1 MPPKLP
7 PLHNLDNLKTKADL
21 IPEIFFFGQIV
32 GGEFESEDAL
42 LCEMTLET
50 GQYWELIFP
59 GKEKTYQSQTTYAD
73 VLMRPCRK
81 ESCSYGRIPS
91 TFTLRSTNYQ
101 DGTNGSMQAESHPE
115 SLAVQ

>member
-7 PLHNLDNLKTKADL
+7 PLHQLDNLKTKADL

-50 GQYWELIFP
+50 GQYW
-59 GKEKTYQSQTTYAD
+59 
-73 VLMRPCRK
+73 
-81 ESCSYGRIPS
+81 
-91 TFTLRSTNYQ
+91 
-101 DGTNGSMQAESHPE
+101 
-115 SLAVQ
+115 

>member
-7 PLHNLDNLKTKADL
+7 PLVSIDNLKTKADL
-21 IPEIFFFGQIV
+21 IPEIYFFGQIV

-50 GQYWELIFP
+50 GQYWELIYP

-73 VLMRPCRK
+73 VSQCIPRK
-81 ESCSYGRIPS
+81 ENSSSGPIPS
-91 TFTLRSTNYQ
+91 IFTSRSTSCR
-101 DGTNGSMQAESHPE
+101 DGKSSSMQAQSYP
-115 SLAVQ
+115 